1 MDDLTRLH
9 ALESERKISWR
20 KSLLIRLWMIWE
32 KLFHTCFRI
41 CSVDE
46 NNCFLQVR
54 VRIYNGKTIRLSDGE
69 EIRRGDRVAELH
81 FDNELLLKMSRSSRS
96 SVQLAIQMIRATEQ
110 VLPKITHFILC
121 HPNHQ
126 VIKGVYGVSIIH
138 RGTKQTEEGTRP
150 YTNVMCG
157 RDE

>member
-1 MDDLTRLH
+1 
-9 ALESERKISWR
+9 
-20 KSLLIRLWMIWE
+20 
-32 KLFHTCFRI
+32 
-41 CSVDE
+41 
-46 NNCFLQVR
+46 
-54 VRIYNGKTIRLSDGE
+54 
-69 EIRRGDRVAELH
+69 
-81 FDNELLLKMSRSSRS
+81 MSRSSRS

-110 VLPKITHFILC
+110 VLPKITRFILC

-138 RGTKQTEEGTRP
+138 RGTKQFGFTVTDLPKGLFSCFAKLYLKLLLLIVHPKGKQRLQTKTEFLVPKMIAMSTKELISKYQIKNFLTEEGTRP